1 MIDYKS
7 IVEQLD
13 TYKVVQLMIKLGAD
27 EFIEK
32 EDYLIFP
39 TICHNENAAEASM
52 KLYYYKNSNL
62 FVCYTECGNMNIFS
76 FMKHYYETRGISYD
90 WYQDVYKVILDCSN
104 YNPNFEF
111 APQRYQR
118 IRDTYI
124 APERVE
130 LPTYPNSI
138 IDVFTKF
145 YPPEWLNDGITK
157 KSMEKFNIRYSIPQ
171 NKIIIPHYNPNG
183 ELVGI
188 RGRALNEWEV
198 ENVGKYMPVQIEGKW
213 YSHPLSLNLYG
224 LNFSKDNIRRVGT
237 CFLFEAEKS
246 CLQFDG
252 FDFANCSAAVCG
264 SQFNK
269 HALKLLMQTARPR
282 EVVICFDK
290 EEKPGSD
297 EYFYKLW
304 NIGKKYQTYCDF
316 SFIYDR
322 ENLLDM
328 KDSPTDKGSDIFWR
342 LYRKRVMIK

>member
-13 TYKVVQLMIKLGAD
+13 THKVIQLMITLGAD

-32 EDYLIFP
+32 PGYIIFP
-39 TICHNENAAEASM
+39 TICHNEDASDASM
-52 KLYYYKNSNL
+52 KLYYYENSHM

-76 FMKHYYETRGISYD
+76 FMKHYYDARGISYD
-90 WYQDVYKVILDCSN
+90 WYQDIYKVILDCSN
-104 YNPNFEF
+104 YNPNFGF
-111 APQRYQR
+111 APQKYQR
-118 IRDTYI
+118 IRDTYA

-130 LPTYPNSI
+130 LPTYPNGI

-157 KSMEKFNIRYSIPQ
+157 KSMEKFNIRYSVPQ
-171 NKIIIPHYNPNG
+171 NKIIIPHYNPKG

-188 RGRALNEWEV
+188 RGRALNQWEI

-224 LNFSKDNIRRVGT
+224 LNITKDNIRRTGT

-246 CLQFDG
+246 CLQFEG

-269 HALKLLMQTARPR
+269 
-282 EVVICFDK
+282 
-290 EEKPGSD
+290 
-297 EYFYKLW
+297 LW
-304 NIGKKYQTYCDF
+304 NIGKKYSNYADF

-328 KDSPTDKGSDIFWR
+328 KDSPTDKGSEVFWK
-342 LYRKRVMIK
+342 LYRRRVRVV